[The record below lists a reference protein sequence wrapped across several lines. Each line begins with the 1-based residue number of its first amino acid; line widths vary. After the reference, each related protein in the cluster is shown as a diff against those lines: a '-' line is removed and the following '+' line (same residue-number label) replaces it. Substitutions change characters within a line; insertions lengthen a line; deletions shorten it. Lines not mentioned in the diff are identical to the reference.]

1 MVVAATGIIRYIE
14 SGFMGHLNDAETF
27 GLMRRIRTELYF
39 PEQCVLL
46 GDKIYP
52 NGNCMT
58 PYTAPQL
65 ARKEDRMKRKC
76 KKLNRNIRYYR
87 IGVEHAFAE
96 LKQYKTTSSVWRH
109 PRPLLSQL
117 VTICAGLV
125 CRKKLDGWHL

>member
-1 MVVAATGIIRYIE
+1 MVVDATGIIRYIE
-14 SGFMGHLNDAETF
+14 SGFMGHLIDAQTF
-27 GLMRRIRTELYF
+27 GLMRRIGTELCF

-52 NGNCMT
+52 NGNCIMT
-58 PYTAPQL
+58 PYTAAQL
-65 ARKEDRMKRKC
+65 ARKEDQMKRKC

-87 IGVEHAFAE
+87 IGVEH
-96 LKQYKTTSSVWRH
+96 QITSSVWRH

>member
-1 MVVAATGIIRYIE
+1 
-14 SGFMGHLNDAETF
+14 
-27 GLMRRIRTELYF
+27 MRRIGTELCF

-52 NGNCMT
+52 NGNCIMT
-58 PYTAPQL
+58 RYTAAQL
-65 ARKEDRMKRKC
+65 ARKVDRMKRKC
-76 KKLNRNIRYYR
+76 KNLNRNNHYYR

-96 LKQYKTTSSVWRH
+96 FKQYKITSSVWRH
-109 PRPLLSQL
+109 PRPHLSQL